1 MSATIIPP
9 VYVTQSEEL
18 YDKGVNLSNA
28 RRLVAFVCPYTGRLF
43 LAALLMLCASAA
55 SVAGPYLV
63 GYAIDKGLPAPVPQV
78 QMGAGDAIILRNT
91 LLVFLGMTVVQWV
104 GTYYRVNIMARVA
117 MGIIYDLR
125 KSLFDHLQK
134 LSLGFFSHYSVG
146 RVITRAINDVET
158 LLGFLTWAVLAITR
172 DIFTLA
178 LIIFIMLEMDVRLA
192 LLTFIVLPVMVVIT
206 VVLRRASRVAYRKVR
221 AAVSWVNSVL
231 AENVNGVRVVQAFS
245 RNKQNYEHFRDYVN
259 KYYLQRAINTA
270 RISSLFSP
278 SVDLL
283 GAIATGLVVWLGGTA
298 VLGATITPGLL
309 VAFILY
315 IDRFFDPIRDLSRR
329 YDAMQSTLIGWER
342 IMGLLDIPVDIQD
355 APDAVVLPGL
365 SGRVD
370 FEHLSFH
377 YSDDPATILEDIDLH
392 IRAGETIALVGET
405 GAGKTTLVKL
415 LSRFYD
421 PTEGRILVDGYDL
434 RGVTQASLRSQM
446 GVVLQDPF
454 LFNGTVAENIRFGR
468 LPADQ
473 AEIEAAAKAVG
484 AHEFIVR
491 LRSGYAT
498 SVEEGGVILS
508 VGQRQLLSF
517 ARALLAD
524 PRILILDEATSSVDT
539 QTEHLIQKAL
549 ARLLKGRTSFVIAH
563 RLSTI
568 TNADRIVVIHDGRII
583 EQGGHAELLSHKGM
597 YYDLY
602 RTGFQDE

>member
-1 MSATIIPP
+1 
-9 VYVTQSEEL
+9 
-18 YDKGVNLSNA
+18 
-28 RRLVAFVCPYTGRLF
+28 
-43 LAALLMLCASAA
+43 
-55 SVAGPYLV
+55 
-63 GYAIDKGLPAPVPQV
+63 
-78 QMGAGDAIILRNT
+78 
-91 LLVFLGMTVVQWV
+91 
-104 GTYYRVNIMARVA
+104 

-134 LSLGFFSHYSVG
+134 LSLGFYSRYSVG
-146 RVITRAINDVET
+146 RVITRLINDVET
-158 LLGFLTWAVLAITR
+158 LRDFLTWAVLAITR
-172 DIFTLA
+172 DLFTLA
-178 LIIFIMLEMDVRLA
+178 MIIFIMLEMDVRLA
-192 LLTFIVLPVMVVIT
+192 LLTFIVLPVMVLIT
-206 VVLRRASRVAYRKVR
+206 VVLRRASRLAYRKVR

-245 RNKQNYEHFRDYVN
+245 RKKQNYEHFREYVN
-259 KYYLQRAINTA
+259 KYYLERAIHTA

-298 VLGATITPGLL
+298 VLGAHITPGLL

-329 YDAMQSTLIGWER
+329 YDALQSTLIGWER

-355 APDAVVLPGL
+355 AASAVALPGL

-370 FEHLSFH
+370 FDHLSFH
-377 YSDDPATILEDIDLH
+377 YSDDPAPILEDIDLH
-392 IRAGETIALVGET
+392 IRPGETVALVGET

-421 PTEGRILVDGYDL
+421 PTEGRILVDGCDL
-434 RGVTQASLRSQM
+434 RTVTQASLRSQM

-468 LPADQ
+468 LAADQ
-473 AEIEAAAKAVG
+473 AEIEAAARAVG
-484 AHEFIVR
+484 AHEFIIQ
-491 LRSGYAT
+491 LRKGYET
-498 SVEEGGVILS
+498 SVEEGGVMLS

-549 ARLLKGRTSFVIAH
+549 ARLLKGRSSVVIAH

-583 EQGGHAELLSHKGM
+583 EQGSHAELLAKKACTSNS
-597 YYDLY
+597 
-602 RTGFQDE
+602 TGLVSRSSNLQ